1 MAEQAKKKKR
11 GKIALYIV
19 YGALTVF
26 VLVLILS
33 LNNIGEILDTL
44 ATAHVGYVFAALG
57 MLLLYLALSP
67 LSLCMLTR
75 SRKNKISFGKTYVI
89 GMTEHFFNGITPFS
103 TGGQPFQAYSYARSG
118 VKVSESTSLLI
129 MNFLVMMIA
138 SNIFAACALFYFT
151 RFALNAAMTVVAIV
165 GFSINFAVLLCT
177 VVIATSKTVR
187 RFLMWCVRLLCK
199 IKFIGKFLK
208 PQEEKLAAYF
218 EQVQIVFK
226 DLAKKPIT
234 FTGCLVAKLAAFAA
248 QYAITFFI
256 IRALHIDVGWDQM
269 FFVMCGTAF
278 ATTMC
283 VFLPTP
289 GASGGVELAFAMVFS
304 SIIGTSTE
312 PGSVAY
318 GGMLMWRIMTYYLAM
333 LISLMFYLGFE
344 IQYNVARRRGEAIE
358 VAEEADGQPVPATES
373 AQPELPDVEM
383 PAETEEPAPAE
394 TEIEEDADVPTETDA
409 IPMPET
415 DAANES
421 DAVGICEESAA
432 PEENENTGKG
442 EQF

>member
-1 MAEQAKKKKR
+1 MYKYESRQA
-11 GKIALYIV
+11 
-19 YGALTVF
+19 
-26 VLVLILS
+26 
-33 LNNIGEILDTL
+33 
-44 ATAHVGYVFAALG
+44 
-57 MLLLYLALSP
+57 
-67 LSLCMLTR
+67 
-75 SRKNKISFGKTYVI
+75 
-89 GMTEHFFNGITPFS
+89 
-103 TGGQPFQAYSYARSG
+103 
-118 VKVSESTSLLI
+118 
-129 MNFLVMMIA
+129 
-138 SNIFAACALFYFT
+138 
-151 RFALNAAMTVVAIV
+151 
-165 GFSINFAVLLCT
+165 
-177 VVIATSKTVR
+177 KTVR

-208 PQEEKLAAYF
+208 PQKEKLAAYF

-318 GGMLMWRIMTYYLAM
+318 GGILMWRLMTYYLAM

-344 IQYNVARRRGEAIE
+344 IQYNMARRRGEAIE

-373 AQPELPDVEM
+373 DPSVTAVGGE
-383 PAETEEPAPAE
+383 PAE

-409 IPMPET
+409 IPVPKT

-432 PEENENTGKG
+432 PKENENTGKG

>member
-103 TGGQPFQAYSYARSG
+103 TGGQPFQAYSY
-118 VKVSESTSLLI
+118 ESTSLLI

-318 GGMLMWRIMTYYLAM
+318 GGMLMWRLMTYYLAM

-373 AQPELPDVEM
+373 AQPELPYVEM

-394 TEIEEDADVPTETDA
+394 TGNAESAEITETA
-409 IPMPET
+409 LNPVPET
-415 DAANES
+415 AAVTEN
-421 DAVGICEESAA
+421 DAVEAHEENAA